1 MPLTTTRHHNFDKGF
16 TCIILFDVILAPP
29 CNVDSIIFIFLLRD
43 RNLREL
49 VRSFVKLTEQ
59 VGASG
64 RATPE
69 LEPSST

>member
-16 TCIILFDVILAPP
+16 TCMILFDVILAPP

-43 RNLREL
+43 RNLRE
-49 VRSFVKLTEQ
+49 VKSFVKLTEQ
-59 VGASG
+59 VRASG
-64 RATPE
+64 SATPE